1 VSAAEDPGFEALA
14 RRISKGAGFA
24 VEAYKDKCVRR
35 RIAVRMRACGVHTYA
50 DYQALLDRSPVEYDR
65 LRDALTIN
73 VTRFYRNAETWNL
86 LRRDILPALC
96 APGAG
101 EIRIWSAGCASGE
114 EAYTIAILAAEH
126 FDRGGRA
133 GELLRLA
140 IDATD
145 VDRQSLER
153 AKVAR
158 YRRESLVEMPAELV
172 RGYFEPTVPE
182 LQVVPRVRH
191 RVSVRT
197 LDLSTA
203 RPLRRNYQMIVC
215 RNVLIY
221 FDRPMQE
228 RLFRLF
234 ADSLVP
240 GGYLVLGKVESLIGP
255 VRDRLQLVDARER
268 VFRRVA

>member
-1 VSAAEDPGFEALA
+1 VSAADSGFEALA

-50 DYQALLDRSPVEYDR
+50 DYEALLDRSPAEYER

-86 LRRDILPALC
+86 LRRDVFPRLC
-96 APGAG
+96 APGGG
-101 EIRIWSAGCASGE
+101 EIRVWSAGCSSGE
-114 EAYTIAILAAEH
+114 EAYTIAVLVADELE
-126 FDRGGRA
+126 RVGRP
-133 GELLRLA
+133 GELCRLHL
-140 IDATD
+140 DATD

-153 AKVAR
+153 ARAAR
-158 YRRESLVEMPAELV
+158 YRPESVVEMPPELV
-172 RGYFEPTVPE
+172 RRCFEEDTQD
-182 LQVVPRVRH
+182 LVVLPRLRD

-197 LDLSTA
+197 LDLSA
-203 RPLRRNYQMIVC
+203 GRPLRRDYHLIVC

-228 RLFRLF
+228 RLFQLF
-234 ADSLVP
+234 ADSLAP
-240 GGYLVLGKVESLIGP
+240 GGYLVLGKVESLVGS

-268 VFRRVA
+268 VYRRAA

>member
-1 VSAAEDPGFEALA
+1 VSSVDDPGFEALA
-14 RRISKGAGFA
+14 RRISRGAGFA
-24 VEAYKDKCVRR
+24 IEAYKDKCVRR

-50 DYQALLDRSPVEYDR
+50 EYQALLDHSPVECEH

-73 VTRFYRNAETWNL
+73 VTRFYRNADTWNL

-96 APGAG
+96 GAEAG
-101 EIRIWSAGCASGE
+101 ELRIWSAGCASGE
-114 EAYTIAILAAEH
+114 EAYTIAILAAEQ
-126 FDRGGRA
+126 FEREGRA
-133 GELLRLA
+133 TELRRLT

-145 VDRQSLER
+145 VDRQSLVR
-153 AKVAR
+153 ARAAR
-158 YRRESLVEMPAELV
+158 YRREGLVEMPEELV
-172 RGYFEPTVPE
+172 RRYFQPAAED
-182 LQVVPRVRH
+182 LQVIPRIRD

-197 LDLSTA
+197 LDLSAT
-203 RPLRRNYQMIVC
+203 RPLRRDYHMVVC

-228 RLFRLF
+228 RLFLLF
-234 ADSLVP
+234 TDCLVP
-240 GGYLVLGKVESLIGP
+240 GGYLVLGKVESLVGS

>member
-1 VSAAEDPGFEALA
+1 MSAVDDPGFEALA
-14 RRISKGAGFA
+14 RRISRSAGFA

-50 DYQALLDRSPVEYDR
+50 DYQALLDRSPGEYDR

-73 VTRFYRNAETWNL
+73 VTRFYLNAETWNL
-86 LRRDILPALC
+86 LRRVIVPALC

-114 EAYTIAILAAEH
+114 EAYTIAILAAEQ
-126 FDRGGRA
+126 FELGGRRS
-133 GELLRLA
+133 ELRRLA

-153 AKVAR
+153 ARAAR
-158 YRRESLVEMPAELV
+158 YRQESLVEMPEELV
-172 RGYFEPTVPE
+172 RRYFEPAVPE
-182 LQVVPRVRH
+182 VQVARRVRD

-197 LDLSTA
+197 LDLSA
-203 RPLRRNYQMIVC
+203 GRPLRRDYHMIVC

-228 RLFRLF
+228 RLFQLF

-240 GGYLVLGKVESLIGP
+240 GGYLVLGKVETLLGSA
-255 VRDRLQLVDARER
+255 RDRLQLVDARER
-268 VFRRVA
+268 VYRRPA